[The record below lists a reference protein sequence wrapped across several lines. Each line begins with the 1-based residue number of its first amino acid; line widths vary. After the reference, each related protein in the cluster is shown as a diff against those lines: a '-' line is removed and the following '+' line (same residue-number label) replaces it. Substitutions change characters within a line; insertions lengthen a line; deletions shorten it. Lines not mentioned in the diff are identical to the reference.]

1 MAQYIKT
8 EEGYKSREELDIGH
22 ESFDLALRLETAIG
36 KNISEFSF
44 LSSADSAEIISGS
57 FDNVVK
63 ALNNGKTPKVLLEC
77 SHYVGSYLHYIRTF
91 TAEYHDQYLIF
102 KVESDYANLATSKT
116 CYIRIIGHLDQIGN
130 VIVVVK

>member
-8 EEGYKSREELDIGH
+8 EEGYKSRDELDIGH

-57 FDNVVK
+57 FGNVVV
-63 ALNNGKTPKVLLEC
+63 ALNNGKAPKVLLEC
-77 SHYVGSYLHYIRTF
+77 FHYIGSNRHYIRTF

-102 KVESDYANLATSKT
+102 KVESDYANLAVSKT
-116 CYIRIIGHLDQIGN
+116 CYIRIIGQLDQIGS

>member
-22 ESFDLALRLETAIG
+22 ESFDLALRLETEIG

-57 FDNVVK
+57 FGNVVV
-63 ALNNGKTPKVLLEC
+63 ALNNGKTPKVYLEC
-77 SHYVGSYLHYIRTF
+77 LHYIGTNRYRICTS
-91 TAEYHDQYLIF
+91 TAEYHNGYLIF
-102 KVESDYANLATSKT
+102 KVESNYADLTASKT
-116 CYIRIIGHLDQIGN
+116 CYIKIFGVVDQI
-130 VIVVVK
+130 VSVEVVAK